1 MKLFERQA
9 DPMYEIFQSEKKSR
23 KRNRF
28 VLVSIDSLI
37 SRKDKKKFVKKLFEN
52 NAVHYDDFVQKL
64 NGLKNWSVSYQM
76 MEAEFAKRKFTMQE
90 PEVLAFTDMVFRRFY
105 PD

>member
-9 DPMYEIFQSEKKSR
+9 DPMYEIFQSENKSR
-23 KRNRF
+23 KRKRF

-37 SRKDKKKFVKKLFEN
+37 SRKDKKKFVKKLFDN
-52 NAVHYDDFVQKL
+52 NGIRYEEFIQKL
-64 NGLKNWSVSYQM
+64 NLLRDWSSSYRK
-76 MEAEFAKRKFTMQE
+76 MEEEFTNRKLTMQE
-90 PEVLAFTDMVFRRFY
+90 SEVLAFTDMVFRRFY